1 MAMVS
6 NKFLAALS
14 AKLGFNKHIRV
25 GGSLVEYQNREYVA
39 EIREAEAESDGAR
52 DYWMAT
58 KTPPKAC
65 LASNFIVAPPNR
77 FLEVSFGRSRSLLRC
92 NICRLQVQFQG
103 NRAVL

>member
-14 AKLGFNKHIRV
+14 AKLSFNRHVRV

-39 EIREAEAESDGAR
+39 EVREAEAESDGAR

-65 LASNFIVAPPNR
+65 VFTQSSFPSADV
-77 FLEVSFGRSRSLLRC
+77 FLEVSVRRPRSLHRC
-92 NICRLQVQFQG
+92 NIRRLRVQLQ
-103 NRAVL
+103 RS

>member
-14 AKLGFNKHIRV
+14 AKLGFNRHVRV

-39 EIREAEAESDGAR
+39 EVREVEAESDGAR

-65 LASNFIVAPPNR
+65 
-77 FLEVSFGRSRSLLRC
+77 VSPKSIFPSPDVFKVSVRCTRSLHRCHIRRLRVQ
-92 NICRLQVQFQG
+92 LQ
-103 NRAVL
+103 RS